1 MVIVRWRLLVA
12 FLCSKNV
19 TVHGA
24 EDTFLFFV
32 GVFFFFGFD
41 LLHAQEERGKKRL
54 RSNLVKSRILSFEN
68 QLLPY
73 SLCHRAS

>member
-1 MVIVRWRLLVA
+1 MVIVRLRLLVA

-32 GVFFFFGFD
+32 GVFFFGFD
-41 LLHAQEERGKKRL
+41 LLHAQEERGEKKI
-54 RSNLVKSRILSFEN
+54 KE
-68 QLLPY
+68 
-73 SLCHRAS
+73 

>member
-32 GVFFFFGFD
+32 GVFFFFLVLIYCMPRKKG
-41 LLHAQEERGKKRL
+41 GKKD
-54 RSNLVKSRILSFEN
+54 
-68 QLLPY
+68 
-73 SLCHRAS
+73 

>member
-32 GVFFFFGFD
+32 GVFFFLVLIYCMPRKKG
-41 LLHAQEERGKKRL
+41 GKKD
-54 RSNLVKSRILSFEN
+54 
-68 QLLPY
+68 
-73 SLCHRAS
+73 